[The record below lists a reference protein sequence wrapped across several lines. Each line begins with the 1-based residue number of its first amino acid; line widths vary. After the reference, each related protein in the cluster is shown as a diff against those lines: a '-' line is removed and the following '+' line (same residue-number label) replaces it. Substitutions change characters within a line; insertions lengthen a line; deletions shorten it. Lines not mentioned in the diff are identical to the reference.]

1 MFVVI
6 LLSKYEKKIVAIMTM
21 PLPKMGGKKILFVVI
36 ALLKQEGKKNF
47 VCGNVIAEIW
57 GKNNKK

>member
-1 MFVVI
+1 
-6 LLSKYEKKIVAIMTM
+6 MTM
-21 PLPKMGGKKILFVVI
+21 SLPKMGGKKILFV
-36 ALLKQEGKKNF
+36 AMTLLKQEGKNNF